1 MIYRVNELKRY
12 CRSCFTLIENLEG
25 YERKLKTAL
34 EAIDSFKTFLD
45 DTVVVKREI
54 EEFTGKPVS
63 FDSLNNQLRGKDC
76 LKILSAC
83 HYRKIRH
90 LMRKKFSL
98 GIANEGK

>member
-63 FDSLNNQLRGKDC
+63 FDSLNIVC
-76 LKILSAC
+76 KIFC
-83 HYRKIRH
+83 FFG
-90 LMRKKFSL
+90 FS
-98 GIANEGK
+98 IVFV